1 MVVVEGL
8 RVSWGGSVHDQ
19 PAERERERVQ
29 MGLRVGCGMGLWITN
44 LQAKEVRMVQMQ
56 CGSWGSENGLVA
68 CIMVGLVSSLV
79 FQLGKPADKL
89 PASHKCH
96 CVCKGA
102 QDTVQGLSS
111 LSEHWFEDIM
121 FGLYEDTLSRGGWNC

>member
-44 LQAKEVRMVQMQ
+44 LQAKEVQMVQMQ

-79 FQLGKPADKL
+79 FSWVNQQTNCLRVTNAIVFAKG
-89 PASHKCH
+89 HKIR
-96 CVCKGA
+96 CKG
-102 QDTVQGLSS
+102 
-111 LSEHWFEDIM
+111 
-121 FGLYEDTLSRGGWNC
+121 